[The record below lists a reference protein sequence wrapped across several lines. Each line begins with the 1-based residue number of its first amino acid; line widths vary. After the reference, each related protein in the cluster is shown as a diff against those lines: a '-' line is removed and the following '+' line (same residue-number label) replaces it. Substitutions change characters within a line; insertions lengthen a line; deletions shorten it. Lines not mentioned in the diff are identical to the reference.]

1 VPHPEHD
8 EATPTEEEVA
18 MMSTARPDEPV
29 TRLVRRG
36 PVTVAPTVTLR
47 ELSEVLVREEVG
59 VALVTSSDTAVGLVS
74 ERDLV
79 RAVADGHDVDDD
91 RVEDVMTFELVA
103 IDPHELIGEAAERML
118 DGEIRH
124 LLVSDGEHS
133 LGVISIRDVLSA
145 HRAA

>member
-1 VPHPEHD
+1 
-8 EATPTEEEVA
+8 

-36 PVTVAPTVTLR
+36 PVTVGPAVTLR

-59 VALVTSSDTAVGLVS
+59 VALVMVDATAVGLVS

-91 RVEDVMTFELVA
+91 RVEDVMTFEVVA
-103 IDPHELIGEAAERML
+103 IDSHETITAAADQML
-118 DGEIRH
+118 AGEIRH
-124 LLVSDGEHS
+124 LLVSDGDKS
-133 LGVISIRDVLSA
+133 LGVISIRDVLAA

>member
-1 VPHPEHD
+1 
-8 EATPTEEEVA
+8 
-18 MMSTARPDEPV
+18 MSTARPDEPV
-29 TRLVRRG
+29 TRLVSRG

-59 VALVTSSDTAVGLVS
+59 VALVMRDAMAVGLVS
-74 ERDLV
+74 ERDVV

-91 RVEDVMTFELVA
+91 RVEDVMTFEVVA
-103 IDPHELIGEAAERML
+103 IDSRETITAAAEQML

-124 LLVSDGEHS
+124 LLVSDGEQS
-133 LGVISIRDVLSA
+133 LGVISIRDVLAA

>member
-1 VPHPEHD
+1 
-8 EATPTEEEVA
+8 
-18 MMSTARPDEPV
+18 MLSTVRPDEPV

-59 VALVTSSDTAVGLVS
+59 VALVVRDTKAVGLVS
-74 ERDLV
+74 ERDVV
-79 RAVADGHDVDDD
+79 RALADGHDVDDD
-91 RVEDVMTFELVA
+91 RVEDVMTFEVVA
-103 IDPHELIGEAAERML
+103 IDSHEAISAAAEQML

-124 LLVSDGEHS
+124 LLVSDGDKS

-145 HRAA
+145 YRTARSSLGSGA

>member
-1 VPHPEHD
+1 
-8 EATPTEEEVA
+8 
-18 MMSTARPDEPV
+18 MSTARPDEPV

-59 VALVTSSDTAVGLVS
+59 VALVMQDAVAVGLVS
-74 ERDLV
+74 ERDVV

-91 RVEDVMTFELVA
+91 RVEDVMTFEVVA
-103 IDPHELIGEAAERML
+103 IDSRETITAAAEQML

-124 LLVSDGEHS
+124 LLVSDGAQS
-133 LGVISIRDVLSA
+133 LGVISIRDVLAA

>member
-1 VPHPEHD
+1 
-8 EATPTEEEVA
+8 

-59 VALVTSSDTAVGLVS
+59 VALVMRDAIAVGLVS
-74 ERDLV
+74 ERDVV
-79 RAVADGHDVDDD
+79 RAVADGHDIDDD
-91 RVEDVMTFELVA
+91 RVEDVMTFEVVA
-103 IDPHELIGEAAERML
+103 IDSRETITAAAEQML

-124 LLVSDGEHS
+124 LLVSDGEQS
-133 LGVISIRDVLSA
+133 LGVISIRDVLAA

>member
-1 VPHPEHD
+1 
-8 EATPTEEEVA
+8 

-59 VALVTSSDTAVGLVS
+59 VALVIREAVAVGLVS
-74 ERDLV
+74 ERDVV

-91 RVEDVMTFELVA
+91 RVEDVMTFEVVA
-103 IDPHELIGEAAERML
+103 IDSHETIAVAADQML

-133 LGVISIRDVLSA
+133 LGVISMRDVLSA
-145 HRAA
+145 HSAA

>member
-1 VPHPEHD
+1 
-8 EATPTEEEVA
+8 

-59 VALVTSSDTAVGLVS
+59 VALVMRDAMAVGLVS
-74 ERDLV
+74 ERDVV

-91 RVEDVMTFELVA
+91 RVEDVMTFEVVA
-103 IDPHELIGEAAERML
+103 IDSHETITSAAEQML

-124 LLVSDGEHS
+124 LLVSDGEQS
-133 LGVISIRDVLSA
+133 LGVISIRDVLAA

>member
-1 VPHPEHD
+1 
-8 EATPTEEEVA
+8 

-59 VALVTSSDTAVGLVS
+59 VALVVVDAKAVGLVS

-91 RVEDVMTFELVA
+91 RVEDVMTFEVVA
-103 IDPHELIGEAAERML
+103 IDSQETITAAAEQML

-124 LLVSDGEHS
+124 LLVSDGDKS

-145 HRAA
+145 HRAV

>member
-1 VPHPEHD
+1 
-8 EATPTEEEVA
+8 
-18 MMSTARPDEPV
+18 MLSTVRPDEPV

-59 VALVTSSDTAVGLVS
+59 VALVVRDTKAVGLVS
-74 ERDLV
+74 ERDVV
-79 RAVADGHDVDDD
+79 RALADGHDVDDD
-91 RVEDVMTFELVA
+91 RVEDIMTFAVVA
-103 IDPHELIGEAAERML
+103 IDSHEAISAAAEQML

-124 LLVSDGEHS
+124 LLVSDGDKS

>member
-1 VPHPEHD
+1 
-8 EATPTEEEVA
+8 

-36 PVTVAPTVTLR
+36 PVTVEPTVTLR
-47 ELSEVLVREEVG
+47 ELSVVLVREEVG
-59 VALVTSSDTAVGLVS
+59 VALVVRDTTAVGLVS
-74 ERDLV
+74 ERDVV

-91 RVEDVMTFELVA
+91 RVEDVMTFEVVA
-103 IDPHELIGEAAERML
+103 IDSHETITAAAEQML

-124 LLVSDGEHS
+124 LLVSDGDKS

>member
-1 VPHPEHD
+1 
-8 EATPTEEEVA
+8 
-18 MMSTARPDEPV
+18 MSTARPDEPV

-59 VALVTSSDTAVGLVS
+59 VALVMRDAMAVGLVS
-74 ERDLV
+74 ERDVV
-79 RAVADGHDVDDD
+79 RAGADGHDVDDD
-91 RVEDVMTFELVA
+91 RVEDVMTFDVVA
-103 IDPHELIGEAAERML
+103 IDSHETITSAAEQML

-124 LLVSDGEHS
+124 LLVSDGEQS
-133 LGVISIRDVLSA
+133 LGVISIRDVLAA

>member
-1 VPHPEHD
+1 
-8 EATPTEEEVA
+8 

-59 VALVTSSDTAVGLVS
+59 VALVVVDAKAVGLVS

-79 RAVADGHDVDDD
+79 RAVAEGHDVDDD
-91 RVEDVMTFELVA
+91 RVEDVMTFEVVA
-103 IDPHELIGEAAERML
+103 IDSQETITAAADQML

-124 LLVSDGEHS
+124 LLVSDGDKS

>member
-1 VPHPEHD
+1 
-8 EATPTEEEVA
+8 
-18 MMSTARPDEPV
+18 MLSTVRPDEPV

-59 VALVTSSDTAVGLVS
+59 VALVVRDTKAVGLVS
-74 ERDLV
+74 ERDVV
-79 RAVADGHDVDDD
+79 RALADGHDVDDD
-91 RVEDVMTFELVA
+91 RVEDVMTFEVVA
-103 IDPHELIGEAAERML
+103 IDSHEAISAAAEQML

-124 LLVSDGEHS
+124 LLVSDGDKS

-145 HRAA
+145 YRIT

>member
-1 VPHPEHD
+1 
-8 EATPTEEEVA
+8 

-59 VALVTSSDTAVGLVS
+59 VALVVVDAKAVGLVS

-79 RAVADGHDVDDD
+79 RAVAEGHDVDDD
-91 RVEDVMTFELVA
+91 RVEDVMTFEVVA
-103 IDPHELIGEAAERML
+103 IDSQETITAAAEQML

-124 LLVSDGEHS
+124 LLVSDGDKS

-145 HRAA
+145 HRAV

>member
-1 VPHPEHD
+1 
-8 EATPTEEEVA
+8 
-18 MMSTARPDEPV
+18 MSTARPDEPV

-59 VALVTSSDTAVGLVS
+59 VALVMRDAVAVGLVS
-74 ERDLV
+74 ERDVV
-79 RAVADGHDVDDD
+79 RAVADGHDIDDD
-91 RVEDVMTFELVA
+91 RVEDVMTFEVVA
-103 IDPHELIGEAAERML
+103 IDSSETITAAAEQML

-124 LLVSDGEHS
+124 LLVSDGEQS
-133 LGVISIRDVLSA
+133 LGVISIRDVLAA

>member
-1 VPHPEHD
+1 
-8 EATPTEEEVA
+8 

-59 VALVTSSDTAVGLVS
+59 VALVMRDAVAVGLVS
-74 ERDLV
+74 ERDVV
-79 RAVADGHDVDDD
+79 RAVADGHDIDDD
-91 RVEDVMTFELVA
+91 RVEDVMTFEVVA
-103 IDPHELIGEAAERML
+103 IDSRETITAAAEQML

-124 LLVSDGEHS
+124 LLVSDGEQS
-133 LGVISIRDVLSA
+133 LGVISIRDVLAA

>member
-1 VPHPEHD
+1 MRRHRQKGK
-8 EATPTEEEVA
+8 VA

-59 VALVTSSDTAVGLVS
+59 VALVVVDAKAVGLVS

-79 RAVADGHDVDDD
+79 RAVAEGHDVDDD
-91 RVEDVMTFELVA
+91 RVEDVMTFEVVA
-103 IDPHELIGEAAERML
+103 IDSQETITAAADQML

-124 LLVSDGEHS
+124 LLVSDGDKS

>member
-1 VPHPEHD
+1 MP
-8 EATPTEEEVA
+8 
-18 MMSTARPDEPV
+18 TARPDEPV

-36 PVTVAPTVTLR
+36 PVTVPPTVSLR
-47 ELSEVLVREEVG
+47 ELSETLVREEVG
-59 VALVTSSDTAVGLVS
+59 VALVVRDTAPIGLVS
-74 ERDLV
+74 ERDVV

-91 RVEDVMTFELVA
+91 RAEDVMTFDVVA
-103 IDPHELIGEAAERML
+103 IDSHETITAAADQML

-145 HRAA
+145 HRAT

>member
-1 VPHPEHD
+1 
-8 EATPTEEEVA
+8 
-18 MMSTARPDEPV
+18 MSTARPDEPV

-59 VALVTSSDTAVGLVS
+59 VALVMRDAMAVGLVS
-74 ERDLV
+74 ERDVV

-91 RVEDVMTFELVA
+91 RVEDVMTFEVVA
-103 IDPHELIGEAAERML
+103 IDSHETITSAAEQML

-124 LLVSDGEHS
+124 LLVSDGEQS
-133 LGVISIRDVLSA
+133 LGVISIRDVLAA